1 MKIYHISQNIFKAK
15 VYPGDPI
22 PTKNFIKSID
32 KGDSY
37 TLSTFS
43 MSSHTGTHV
52 DAPSHFI
59 KDGKTIEEISL
70 NKFVG
75 YCYVFEIDEPLTKE
89 IVNNI
94 FNKINEL
101 NINKIL
107 IKGKGILTLEGAK
120 AIEDM
125 NIDLIGT
132 ELLSFGN
139 DLDEEEIHKI
149 LLKSNIVL
157 LEGINLE
164 NINTGKYFLN
174 SAPLKLDELEGAPC
188 RAILIK
194 GI

>member
-1 MKIYHISQNIFKAK
+1 MKIYDISQNIFKAK

-59 KDGKTIEEISL
+59 KDGKTIEEICL

>member
-1 MKIYHISQNIFKAK
+1 MKIYDISQNIFKAK

-22 PTKNFIKSID
+22 PTKTIIKSID
-32 KGDSY
+32 NGDNY
-37 TLSTFS
+37 NLSSFS
-43 MSSHTGTHV
+43 MCSHTGTHV

-59 KDGKTIEEISL
+59 KGGKTIEEISL
-70 NKFVG
+70 NKFVDD
-75 YCYVFEIDEPLTKE
+75 CYVFEVNEPITKKL
-89 IVNNI
+89 VNNS
-94 FNKINEL
+94 FNIIESL

-120 AIEDM
+120 AIKEM
-125 NIDLIGT
+125 KIDLIGT

-164 NINTGKYFLN
+164 NVNTGKYFLN
-174 SAPLKLDELEGAPC
+174 AAPLKLHGLEGAPC
-188 RAILIK
+188 RAILIE
-194 GI
+194 GL

>member
-1 MKIYHISQNIFKAK
+1 MKIYDISQNIFKAK

-59 KDGKTIEEISL
+59 KDGKTIEEICL

-75 YCYVFEIDEPLTKE
+75 YCYVFEIDEPITKE